1 MRGGDTTLMKAFGL
15 ELSSLRKA
23 ARLSQEELAHRA
35 KVNRTYV
42 AKLELGENQPTLTSM
57 LNLAGALAKPL
68 PELIG
73 DTLKRYETLAEI
85 EQT

>member
-1 MRGGDTTLMKAFGL
+1 MRGGDKILMQAFGQ

-23 ARLSQEELAHRA
+23 ARLSQEELAYRA

-57 LNLAGALAKPL
+57 QNLARALKLPL
-68 PELIG
+68 PEIIENA
-73 DTLKRYETLAEI
+73 LKRYETLTEI

>member
-1 MRGGDTTLMKAFGL
+1 MKAYGL

-23 ARLSQEELAHRA
+23 ARLSQEELAFRA

-57 LNLAGALAKPL
+57 QNLAGALGTPL
-68 PELIG
+68 PEMIA
-73 DTLKRYETLAEI
+73 DTLQRYETLTEI